1 MDVAKAMAEFKS
13 GAIQV
18 ESDTVRDLTVHVFG
32 DAAIATMVGETK
44 GTHKGKAF
52 SGPYRATNFYLKRNG
67 QWQLVSGQS
76 STHHAVVT
84 VEGSMS

>member
-1 MDVAKAMAEFKS
+1 MPPSQPWWE
-13 GAIQV
+13 
-18 ESDTVRDLTVHVFG
+18 T
-32 DAAIATMVGETK
+32 TK

-76 STHHAVVT
+76 SSITQ
-84 VEGSMS
+84 